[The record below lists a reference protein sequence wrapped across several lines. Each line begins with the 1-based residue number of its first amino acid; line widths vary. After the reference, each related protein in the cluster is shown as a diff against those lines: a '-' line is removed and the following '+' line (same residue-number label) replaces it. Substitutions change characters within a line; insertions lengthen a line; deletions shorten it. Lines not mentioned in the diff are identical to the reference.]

1 VLWAGS
7 PFQGTFFIK
16 FSRISPFQHSVE
28 LTWIWNY
35 KLLHYILFVVPK
47 RADLRW
53 KRQFEDLEELMCLQ
67 DELLD
72 SASTLVKP
80 GGILIYSTCSIDP
93 EENEKRITTF
103 IQRHP
108 VLVHNNQ
115 HGFFSWSEVINSI
128 FNLSYKNM
136 SVLNIRR
143 LLVLLSL
150 CIVFPLK

>member
-1 VLWAGS
+1 
-7 PFQGTFFIK
+7 
-16 FSRISPFQHSVE
+16 
-28 LTWIWNY
+28 
-35 KLLHYILFVVPK
+35 LHYILFVVPK

-108 VLVHNNQ
+108 EFAIQSVCGYVPTEFVTDEGFYSSNPIKHSMDGAFAARLVRSMH
-115 HGFFSWSEVINSI
+115 
-128 FNLSYKNM
+128 
-136 SVLNIRR
+136 
-143 LLVLLSL
+143 
-150 CIVFPLK
+150 